1 MDWEKKRLEQEPLKL
16 LNRSLKTNIKAIQW
30 NAVDGTLGSAANSSL
45 FGGYKGNQIHLGFL
59 DMATGELQ
67 RAFKCEGESL
77 NAIDQ
82 FAGDGN
88 MVLYCT
94 SDNIIASWD
103 SRTPREDGHQK
114 FVFRGENPRDLQ
126 VNPSNPSEFMVGDTQ
141 GRLWVASP

>member
-1 MDWEKKRLEQEPLKL
+1 MDWESKKLEQERLKPLD
-16 LNRSLKTNIKAIQW
+16 RSLKTNIKAILW
-30 NAVDGTLGSAANSSL
+30 NSVDGTRRSADKSSL
-45 FGGYKGNQIHLGFL
+45 FGGYKGNQINLGFL

-67 RAFKCEGESL
+67 RALKCEGESL

-82 FAGDGN
+82 FPGEASS
-88 MVLYCT
+88 MLFCT

-103 SRTPREDGHQK
+103 SRVPKEDGLQK

-126 VNPSNPSEFMVGDTQ
+126 VNPSNPGEFMVGDAK